1 MEFIDINLRDGKEL
15 PFKEWNDHLKQD
27 TEIENSKK
35 TWNITPS
42 INTDLSNGRTV
53 YVNGH
58 SYCLKTNIIYDS
70 SHELFEDL
78 VDDDPWTI
86 IDIIKNLPDEEIENI
101 ILKIDR
107 VEKVNKKFLLKYEE
121 E

>member
-1 MEFIDINLRDGKEL
+1 MEFININLRDEKEL

-27 TEIENSKK
+27 IEIENSKT

-53 YVNGH
+53 NVNGH
-58 SYCLKTNIIYDS
+58 SYSQKTNIEYDS
-70 SHELFEDL
+70 AYELYEDF
-78 VDDDPWTI
+78 VYEDPWTI